1 MAERSASMSA
11 FGTVRW
17 LFTVGSMIAAV
28 VVGLMFQNCDKEMS
42 TWLLV
47 RGFMTPVVGCLVLVL
62 VCLAIPALVVAAG
75 DGPGL
80 AIFCLLVPTVLGV
93 LGIIIF
99 AFGWTIYGAVI
110 FFPAAPGPYPE
121 CEDGKDRMILVITG
135 TIVVATSFVFCCSPG
150 FRVNDKS
157 IGNNNRRNNMRVV
170 RRSSSSTT
178 GQPKSSAFPKALEME
193 RMSDV
198 EVGKEVLYVTS
209 EEVEDDEDVTDG
221 PVSGLRSNGFVGLIL
236 TLAELGSKGKK

>member
-1 MAERSASMSA
+1 M
-11 FGTVRW
+11 V
-17 LFTVGSMIAAV
+17 AAV

-99 AFGWTIYGAVI
+99 AFGWTIYGAII

-135 TIVVATSFVFCCSPG
+135 TIVVAISFVFCCSPG
-150 FRVNDKS
+150 FTVNNKS
-157 IGNNNRRNNMRVV
+157 IGNNSRGNNMRVV
-170 RRSSSSTT
+170 QRSNSSAT

-193 RMSDV
+193 TMSDV

-209 EEVEDDEDVTDG
+209 EEVEDEEDVTDG

>member
-135 TIVVATSFVFCCSPG
+135 TIVVAISFVFCCSPG
-150 FRVNDKS
+150 FTVNNKS
-157 IGNNNRRNNMRVV
+157 IGNTSHGNNMRVV
-170 RRSSSSTT
+170 QGSSSSTT
-178 GQPKSSAFPKALEME
+178 GHPKTSALPKALEME
-193 RMSDV
+193 TMSDV
-198 EVGKEVLYVTS
+198 EVGKEVLYVAS
-209 EEVEDDEDVTDG
+209 EEVEDVTDG

-236 TLAELGSKGKK
+236 MLVELGSQGRK